1 MVTAWMN
8 GNLIKNILESDKK
21 DNMNRIKT
29 AEQKEIQE
37 TILANY
43 HNGHAFHDPELYRQI
58 LHPEWKFFLL
68 EDDKLRIVDR
78 KEFCTWYAPENF
90 DPDLDWETEFF
101 SIDVTGNQAA
111 VKLRIENQ
119 DVKYIDYL
127 NLMKIDGKWWIVH
140 KLSHDRQKK

>member
-1 MVTAWMN
+1 MN
-8 GNLIKNILESDKK
+8 CL
-21 DNMNRIKT
+21 KT

-37 TILANY
+37 MILANY
-43 HNGHAFHDPELYRQI
+43 HNGHAFYDPELYRQI

-68 EDDKLRIVDR
+68 EDDKLRIVNR
-78 KEFCTWYAPENF
+78 KEFCTWYSPENI
-90 DPDLDWETEFF
+90 DPDLEWETEFY